1 MALLTNL
8 AGQSVGAVLTTSQI
22 QIFLSR
28 GSFCD
33 YTVRQ
38 GVISGM
44 SNGTPLTGSGGII
57 TPSSFDETTLTGKG
71 PEDYTTQ
78 TEIGTPEV
86 FTTVSAA
93 GSDNPGT
100 SDAQSVPAVVLN
112 PESAN
117 NPPQSNQS
125 KGVEAVSLNLVR
137 FDGQALKV
145 QHANGDTVLYICVI
159 TDAGDV
165 VGKYVS

>member
-8 AGQSVGAVLTTSQI
+8 TGQSIGAVLTTSQI

-28 GSFCD
+28 GAFCD

-112 PESAN
+112 PESEFLILQTIA
-117 NPPQSNQS
+117 
-125 KGVEAVSLNLVR
+125 R
-137 FDGQALKV
+137 HHRDQAP
-145 QHANGDTVLYICVI
+145 
-159 TDAGDV
+159 AGAIDMV
-165 VGKYVS
+165 HIFARTKF